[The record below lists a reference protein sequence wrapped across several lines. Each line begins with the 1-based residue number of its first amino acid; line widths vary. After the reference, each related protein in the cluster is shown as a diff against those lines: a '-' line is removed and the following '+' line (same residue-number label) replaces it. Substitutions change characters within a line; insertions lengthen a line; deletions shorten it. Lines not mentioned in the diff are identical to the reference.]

1 MTLSTAVSNA
11 TQLLKIVPRE
21 YEVFGGLD
29 VDHHSIVATFADHGK
44 LMQSLRLPY
53 SARQLLNYVGKHFP
67 GQRVAF
73 AYEAGP
79 TGFGLYDEL
88 VANQHSCLVVAP
100 PMVPQVAGRKV
111 KTNRLDSRK
120 LATSLRGGE
129 LQSIHVPSGKYR
141 ELRHLVQL
149 RDSQVK
155 QLTATKCRI
164 KALLLYEGIAF
175 PADEGKEKQWSAKVI
190 DELLELPC
198 SESVRFKLNQLIGT
212 LHFHFNSAAAAQK
225 QIRYFC
231 KNDAELQQSSAW
243 LKSLPGIG
251 EIVATH
257 LVARL
262 GDPTLIT
269 NVRQIAG
276 FLGLVSSEH
285 STGDKQNRGEI
296 TRAGD
301 SRLRNKLIQSAWVA
315 IRQDPELRE
324 FYSRVYQRH
333 PRKVAARKAIVAV
346 ARKLT
351 MRIYA
356 VLKEQRPFV
365 FRAVDEAPLT
375 TEETA
380 GHRERLDGQQNEQ
393 SR

>member
-1 MTLSTAVSNA
+1 MTV
-11 TQLLKIVPRE
+11 QVQVPVQSLVFIPRDFD
-21 YEVFGGLD
+21 VFGGID
-29 VDHHSIVATFADHGK
+29 VDKKSMAVIFTDHGQ

-53 SARQLLNYVGKHFP
+53 SAEQLLSYVRKHFA

-88 VANQHSCLVVAP
+88 VAASQACLVVAP
-100 PMVPQVAGRKV
+100 SSVPQAPRQKV
-111 KTNRLDSRK
+111 KTNRLDARK
-120 LATSLRGGE
+120 LSTGLRGGE
-129 LQSIHVPSGKYR
+129 LKSIHVPSMKYR

-149 RDSQVK
+149 RDTHVE

-164 KALLLYEGIAF
+164 KALLLCEGIQF
-175 PADEGKEKQWSAKVI
+175 PSDAGKEKQWSARVL

-198 SESVRFKLNQLIGT
+198 SETVRFKLDQQIGT
-212 LHFHFNSAAAAQK
+212 LHFNFNAAAAAQK
-225 QIRYFC
+225 QIRYYC
-231 KNDAELQQSSAW
+231 QKDEELRQSIAW

-301 SRLRNKLIQSAWVA
+301 SRLRNKLIQSAWVT
-315 IRQDPELRE
+315 IRKDPELRE

-333 PRKVAARKAIVAV
+333 PKKVAARKAIVAV

-351 MRIYA
+351 TRIYA

-365 FRAVDEAPLT
+365 LREVSQAPLT

-393 SR
+393 H

>member
-1 MTLSTAVSNA
+1 MTVPA
-11 TQLLKIVPRE
+11 QFVPRN
-21 YEVFGGLD
+21 YDVFAGLD
-29 VDHHSIVATFADHGK
+29 VDKKSLAVIFTDHEQ

-53 SARQLLNYVGKHFP
+53 SAEQLLRYVRKRFP
-67 GQRVAF
+67 EQRVAF
-73 AYEAGP
+73 VYEAGP
-79 TGFGLYDEL
+79 TGFGLHDEL
-88 VANQHSCLVVAP
+88 VGAGHPCLVVAP
-100 PMVPQVAGRKV
+100 SMVPTAPGARV
-111 KTNRLDSRK
+111 KTNRLDARK
-120 LATSLRGGE
+120 LSIALRGGE
-129 LQSIHVPSGKYR
+129 LKSIHVPAPKYR

-149 RDSQVK
+149 RDTHVQ

-164 KALLLYEGIAF
+164 KALLLYEGIPF
-175 PADEGKEKQWSAKVI
+175 PADEGKEKQWSAPVVT
-190 DELLELPC
+190 ELLELPG
-198 SESVRFKLNQLIGT
+198 SESVRFKLGQLVGT
-212 LHFHFNSAAAAQK
+212 LHFNFNSAAAAQK
-225 QIRYFC
+225 QIRHFC
-231 KNDAELQQSSAW
+231 QKDPELRQSLAW

-251 EIVATH
+251 EIIATH

-262 GDPTLIT
+262 GDPELIT

-324 FYSRVYQRH
+324 FYHRVYQRH
-333 PRKVAARKAIVAV
+333 PKKVAARKAIVAV
-346 ARKLT
+346 TRKLT
-351 MRIYA
+351 TRIYA

-365 FRAVDEAPLT
+365 LREVSTAPLT

-380 GHRERLDGQQNEQ
+380 GHRGRLDGQQNEQ